1 MGIYPALLLIYP
13 DGTPR
18 HLSHGFAAELTIAFC
33 YNAASNFNVDSIL
46 NIYIIIHQERSQM
59 KFNSR
64 EVSKIIKTYQAKK
77 SDLLAILTD
86 IQTKYN
92 WLPPDAIQLVSE
104 ELCVPMIDVYGV
116 ASFYH
121 AFSLTPR
128 GKHIVTVCSGT
139 ACHVRGAQII
149 LGRVQNQLG
158 ISPGCTTKDDQ
169 FTLETVNCLGAC
181 ALAPIVVVDGHYH
194 GQSTIRKVDAVLAK
208 YKKKKKLT
216 KKSRKK
222 K

>member
-1 MGIYPALLLIYP
+1 
-13 DGTPR
+13 
-18 HLSHGFAAELTIAFC
+18 
-33 YNAASNFNVDSIL
+33 
-46 NIYIIIHQERSQM
+46 M
-59 KFNSR
+59 KFNPR
-64 EVSKIIKTYQAKK
+64 EVSKIIKGYQAKK

-104 ELCVPMIDVYGV
+104 ELCIPMIDVYGV

-149 LGRVQNQLG
+149 LGRAQNQLG

-208 YKKKKKLT
+208 YKKKKKKKLT

>member
-1 MGIYPALLLIYP
+1 
-13 DGTPR
+13 
-18 HLSHGFAAELTIAFC
+18 
-33 YNAASNFNVDSIL
+33 
-46 NIYIIIHQERSQM
+46 M

-64 EVSKIIKTYQAKK
+64 EVTKIIKKYQAKK

-92 WLPPDAIQLVSE
+92 WLPPDAIQLVSGK
-104 ELCVPMIDVYGV
+104 LCVPIIDVYGV

-139 ACHVRGAQII
+139 ACHVRGAPII

-208 YKKKKKLT
+208 YKKKKKRKLT

>member
-1 MGIYPALLLIYP
+1 
-13 DGTPR
+13 
-18 HLSHGFAAELTIAFC
+18 
-33 YNAASNFNVDSIL
+33 
-46 NIYIIIHQERSQM
+46 M

-64 EVSKIIKTYQAKK
+64 EVSKIIKRYQAKK

-104 ELCVPMIDVYGV
+104 ELCVPIIDVYGV

-149 LGRVQNQLG
+149 LGRVQNELG

-208 YKKKKKLT
+208 YKKKKKKKLT